1 MNKNNSNQQFDN
13 MQNMIN
19 PKMGYNNPNTHNAN
33 MNMNNNDFQFN
44 MNQNQCQNF
53 PINNQQQNM
62 AMNNTNHNQMN
73 NHNNNNNNIQVLNKG
88 DGLKQKEID
97 CIINSASESLNKR
110 EDPLSKAI
118 ISKVK
123 NQIGGDWVIFAYVNG
138 LKGYDLSVS
147 IGEKDRMLSFDIDN
161 FRFQVIKIGD

>member
-1 MNKNNSNQQFDN
+1 MNQINNNQQFDN

-19 PKMGYNNPNTHNAN
+19 ANMGYNNPNINNAN
-33 MNMNNNDFQFN
+33 MGMNNNNFQFN
-44 MNQNQCQNF
+44 MNQNQNQCQNF

-62 AMNNTNHNQMN
+62 AMNNPNNNQMN
-73 NHNNNNNNIQVLNKG
+73 NHNNNMQVLNKG
-88 DGLKQKEID
+88 EGLKQNEID
-97 CIINSASESLNKR
+97 CIIKCASESLNKR

-118 ISKVK
+118 INKVK

-147 IGEKDRMLSFDIDN
+147 MGEKDRMLSFDIDN

>member
-19 PKMGYNNPNTHNAN
+19 PNMGYNNPNTHNAN

-62 AMNNTNHNQMN
+62 AMNNPNHNQMN
-73 NHNNNNNNIQVLNKG
+73 NHNNNNNIQVLNKG

>member
-19 PKMGYNNPNTHNAN
+19 PNMGYNNPNTHNAN

>member
-1 MNKNNSNQQFDN
+1 MNQIMD
-13 MQNMIN
+13 
-19 PKMGYNNPNTHNAN
+19 
-33 MNMNNNDFQFN
+33 NNNFQYN
-44 MNQNQCQNF
+44 MNQNQY
-53 PINNQQQNM
+53 
-62 AMNNTNHNQMN
+62 AMNNQKQNMPMNNENNNQMN
-73 NHNNNNNNIQVLNKG
+73 NSNNNSMQILNKG
-88 DGLKQKEID
+88 NGLKQNEID
-97 CIINSASESLNKR
+97 CIINSACESLNKR

-118 ISKVK
+118 INKVK

>member
-1 MNKNNSNQQFDN
+1 MNQINN
-13 MQNMIN
+13 
-19 PKMGYNNPNTHNAN
+19 
-33 MNMNNNDFQFN
+33 FQFN
-44 MNQNQCQNF
+44 MNQNQNQCQNY
-53 PINNQQQNM
+53 PMNNQQQNM
-62 AMNNTNHNQMN
+62 DMNNVNSNQMN
-73 NHNNNNNNIQVLNKG
+73 NPNNNSIQILNSG
-88 DGLKQKEID
+88 NGLKKNEID
-97 CIINSASESLNKR
+97 CIVNSACESLNKR

-123 NQIGGDWVIFAYVNG
+123 NQIGGDWVIFAYING